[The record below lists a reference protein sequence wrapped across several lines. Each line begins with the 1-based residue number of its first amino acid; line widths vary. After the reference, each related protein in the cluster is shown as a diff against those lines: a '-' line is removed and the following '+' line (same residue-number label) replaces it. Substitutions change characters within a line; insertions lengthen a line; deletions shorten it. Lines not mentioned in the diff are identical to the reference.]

1 MRRDLLDYQLPPEL
15 IASRPTSD
23 REAARLLV
31 VHPDNLDH
39 RTIRDLPDLL
49 PEGSLVVVNDTRVL
63 RARLL
68 GQKSPS
74 GGKVEI
80 FLIRKIGTTTVYH
93 DTPDDRSEFRDADGV
108 LRPYTPWR
116 EAEVWQALAK
126 SSKPFRPSTIVVFG
140 DGPLLIAR
148 MGPRAPDGLLEVT
161 LFTPTNLPLREVID
175 SIGHV
180 PLPPYMKRSDE
191 DADRERY
198 QTVYAREPGAVA
210 APTAG
215 LHLTEA
221 LLERMKARRMEIARV
236 TLHVGLGTFQPV
248 TAEDLDNHPMHTETF
263 VVPVETEQAIVEAR
277 TRGAEVVA
285 IGTTSVRALESAAD
299 PDRRGFVK
307 AMTGETKLLIQPGYQ
322 FQVVDRLLTNFHL
335 PESTLLALVSAFSGL
350 DRILSAYREAVL
362 QRYRFFSYGDAML
375 LRRNA

>member
-15 IASRPTSD
+15 IASHPTSD

-31 VHPDNLDH
+31 VHPDNLEH

-80 FLIRKIGTTTVYH
+80 FLVRKIGQTTVYH
-93 DTPDDRSEFRDADGV
+93 DALLKD
-108 LRPYTPWR
+108 
-116 EAEVWQALAK
+116 AEVWQALAK
-126 SSKPFRPSTIVVFG
+126 SSKPLRPSAVVVFG
-140 DGPLLIAR
+140 EGPQLIAR
-148 MGPRAPDGLLEVT
+148 MGERAPDGLLEVT
-161 LFTPTNLPLREVID
+161 LFTPTNLALTEVID

-180 PLPPYMKRSDE
+180 PLPPYMKRADDAE
-191 DADRERY
+191 DRTRY

-221 LLERMKARRMEIARV
+221 LLERMKARHMDIARV

-248 TAEDLDNHPMHTETF
+248 TAEDLDDHPMHTETF
-263 VVPVETEQAIVEAR
+263 VVPKETEAAIANAR
-277 TRGAEVVA
+277 ARGAEVVA
-285 IGTTSVRALESAAD
+285 IGTTTVRSLESAAD

-307 AMTGETKLLIQPGYQ
+307 ATNGETKLLIQPGYQ

-335 PESTLLALVSAFSGL
+335 PESTLLALVAAFSGL

>member
-1 MRRDLLDYQLPPEL
+1 MRRSLLDYQLPQDL
-15 IASRPTSD
+15 IASHPTSD

-39 RTIRDLPDLL
+39 RSIRDLPDLL

-68 GQKSPS
+68 GKKIDS

-80 FLIRKIGTTTVYH
+80 FLVRKLGST
-93 DTPDDRSEFRDADGV
+93 SV
-108 LRPYTPWR
+108 LYDKQSYA
-116 EAEVWQALAK
+116 AETWHALGK
-126 SSKPFRPSTIVVFG
+126 SSKPLRPGAIVAFG
-140 DGPLLIAR
+140 EPCTLLAKMGERSSDGTL
-148 MGPRAPDGLLEVT
+148 DVT
-161 LFTPTNLPLREVID
+161 LFSPTNMSLADAID
-175 SIGHV
+175 TVGHV

-191 DADRERY
+191 LEDRKRY

-221 LLERMKARRMEIARV
+221 LLDRMRARNMEIARV

-248 TAEDLDNHPMHTETF
+248 TADDLDDHPMHTETF
-263 VVPVETEQAIVEAR
+263 VVPNETSDAIAR
-277 TRGAEVVA
+277 ARARGANVVA

-299 PDRRGFVK
+299 PERPGFVK
-307 AMTGETKLLIQPGYQ
+307 AMVGETKLLIQPGYT
-322 FQVVDRLLTNFHL
+322 FRVVDRLLTNFHL
-335 PESTLLALVSAFSGL
+335 PESTLLALVAAFSGL
-350 DRILSAYREAVL
+350 DRILSAYRTAVAE
-362 QRYRFFSYGDAML
+362 RYRFFSYGDAML